1 MTSIT
6 DPDAPISP
14 AMPPFRSEGNGPWVI
29 TRHADASLILRSPAF
44 RTASPM
50 MGIERIADRA
60 KRDYSDLLALLDQTM
75 VFQNGSAHLVSRQA
89 VRHIVQQSMARWPAS
104 TILAEARHIA
114 TSVPSGGAIDAVVH
128 LADPLPSRILASM
141 LGLPVDQAMA
151 LRADAMLV
159 TRAWSHSCSLRDYD
173 ACQDAA
179 RRLRRGLRSGLQ
191 RDSIETDDASFDL
204 IAFLLVAGADSIAGT
219 ISAAL
224 DLLARNPA
232 WQARL
237 RSEPTL
243 MPGFIRETLRL
254 AGPLRRL
261 NRRVAQAA
269 VDIGGVSI
277 APGDLVLLRIDSAHR
292 DAEAF
297 AYPDQIDPGRK
308 NAPLLAFGGGAHM
321 CQGPLLGAMEAEM
334 MVTAII
340 DRFQIRPAAAR
351 GALLDHDDWRVFAHL
366 PLILTP
372 VAAEQ

>member
-6 DPDAPISP
+6 DPDGAIMP

-44 RTASPM
+44 RMASPLQRV
-50 MGIERIADRA
+50 ERIAERA
-60 KRDYSDLLALLDQTM
+60 RRDYSDLLALMEQTLL
-75 VFQNGSAHLVSRQA
+75 FQDGPPHLANRQT
-89 VRHIVQQSMARWPAS
+89 VRRIVQQGMARWPAPA
-104 TILAEARHIA
+104 ILAEARRIA
-114 TSVPSGGAIDAVVH
+114 ASVPSGGPIDAVEH
-128 LADPLPSRILASM
+128 LADPLPSLILASM

-151 LRADAMLV
+151 LRADAMVV
-159 TRAWSHSCSLRDYD
+159 TRAWSHTCSLRDYEGCQNAAKRLRTALRIVASDDD
-173 ACQDAA
+173 AERDDAA
-179 RRLRRGLRSGLQ
+179 
-191 RDSIETDDASFDL
+191 FDL

-224 DLLARNPA
+224 DLLAHNPA

-261 NRRVAQAA
+261 NRRVAQAS
-269 VDIGGVSI
+269 VDIGDVSI
-277 APGDLVLLRIDSAHR
+277 AAGDLVLLRIDSAHR

-297 AYPDQIDPGRK
+297 ADPDQIDTGRR

-340 DRFQIRPAAAR
+340 DRFQIRPTAAR
-351 GALLDHDDWRVFAHL
+351 GALLDHEDWRVFAHL

>member
-6 DPDAPISP
+6 DPDGAIMP

-44 RTASPM
+44 RMASPLQRV
-50 MGIERIADRA
+50 ERIAARA
-60 KRDYSDLLALLDQTM
+60 RRDYSDLLALMEQTLL
-75 VFQNGSAHLVSRQA
+75 FQDGPSHLANRQS
-89 VRHIVQQSMARWPAS
+89 VRRIVQQGMARWPAS
-104 TILAEARHIA
+104 ATLAEAQRIA
-114 TSVPSGGAIDAVVH
+114 ASVPSGGAIDAVVH
-128 LADPLPSRILASM
+128 LADPLPSLILASM
-141 LGLPVDQAMA
+141 LGLPIDQAMA
-151 LRADAMLV
+151 LRADATMV
-159 TRAWSHSCSLRDYD
+159 TRAWSHACSLRDYD

-179 RRLRRGLRSGLQ
+179 RRLRRELRSSLQ
-191 RDSIETDDASFDL
+191 RDSVETGDASFDL

-237 RSEPTL
+237 QSEPTL

-254 AGPLRRL
+254 AGPLRRF
-261 NRRVAQAA
+261 NRRVAQTA
-269 VDIGGVSI
+269 VDIGDVSI

-292 DAEAF
+292 DAEAV

-308 NAPLLAFGGGAHM
+308 NGPLLAFGGGAHM

-340 DRFQIRPAAAR
+340 DRFQIHPAAAR
-351 GALLDHDDWRVFAHL
+351 GVLLDHEDWRVFAHL